1 MYFRLS
7 RFLLPL
13 VLTII
18 IQEFGG
24 QFLNA
29 GMARLPG
36 ATETLAAYGLAWGLL
51 LLLIGPLAQTAPMSL
66 VLAGNRRDFGKALGF
81 VLGTALLLA
90 LLQTALALTP
100 LGRWVID
107 DLHRIDP
114 GLGDL
119 VRTVLLWTVPV
130 IPVRGLSLL
139 MTGQLI
145 RVKRTAVMSYATA
158 ASIAVGIGLVFA
170 LLPVE
175 AIQTRP
181 IWLPIAASL
190 GMAATEWCV
199 LALGFRRYV
208 HLGEGAATGAL
219 RYREIVAFVWPLAL
233 TMLVQEFSRPL
244 INLFIAR
251 QSDGALALAVLT
263 VVYSLG
269 QWPFRWQNE
278 MKNLPAAFHTEDP
291 ELLYIRRFMVL
302 CGLLSISISLTLFWT
317 PVRDLLLVGLIGV
330 DPAFAVQT
338 YIPLQL
344 FVAFS
349 PVVAFRAWLHGQAL
363 WRRRTRVMAPSGPL
377 RLTAILLTLVLL
389 PLAGLHGATLGVAA
403 LLAGFSAETATVWW
417 GMGGWG
423 RVTKPQTQFVRRKVK
438 RET

>member
-13 VLTII
+13 VLTIV

-29 GMARLPG
+29 GMARLPD
-36 ATETLAAYGLAWGLL
+36 ATHTLAAYGLAWGLVL
-51 LLLIGPLAQTAPMSL
+51 LLLAPLAQTTQMSL
-66 VLAGNRRDFGKALGF
+66 VLAGNRQDFGKALRF
-81 VLGTALLLA
+81 VLATALLLIV
-90 LLQTALALTP
+90 LQASLALTP
-100 LGRWVID
+100 FGHWIVD
-107 DLHRIDP
+107 DLHDIDSS
-114 GLGDL
+114 LGDL
-119 VRTVLLWTVPV
+119 VRTVLLWSIPV
-130 IPVRGLSLL
+130 IPIRGTTWL
-139 MTGQLI
+139 MAGQLI
-145 RVKRTAVMSYATA
+145 RVKRTAFISYATGT
-158 ASIAVGIGLVFA
+158 SIAVGVGLVFV

-175 AIQTRP
+175 AIRARP
-181 IWLPIAASL
+181 IWLPVIAAL
-190 GMAATEWCV
+190 GMAITEWSV
-199 LALGFRRYV
+199 LAVGFRRHV
-208 HLGEGAATGAL
+208 HLAEGEANGGL
-219 RYREIVAFVWPLAL
+219 RYREIVGFVWPLAL

-251 QSDGALALAVLT
+251 QSDGATALAVLA

-291 ELLYIRRFMVL
+291 DLLTVRRFMVL
-302 CGLLSISISLTLFWT
+302 CGLLSVSISLTLFWT

-330 DPAFAVQT
+330 DAAFAAAC
-338 YIPLQL
+338 YIPLQI

-349 PVVAFRAWLHGQAL
+349 PVVAFRAWLHGLAY
-363 WRRRTRVMAPSGPL
+363 WKRRTRVMAPSGPMRL
-377 RLTAILLTLVLL
+377 LAILTALLLL

-417 GMGGWG
+417 GMR
-423 RVTKPQTQFVRRKVK
+423 RVEIRRL
-438 RET
+438 RDSTPSIS

>member
-13 VLTII
+13 VLTIV

-29 GMARLPG
+29 GMARLPN

-51 LLLIGPLAQTAPMSL
+51 LLILGPIAQTAQMSL
-66 VLAGNRRDFGKALGF
+66 VLAGNRRDFGKTLRF
-81 VLGTALLLA
+81 VLAAALLLA
-90 LLQTALALTP
+90 LLQIGLALTP
-100 LGRWVID
+100 AGRWIID

-114 GLGDL
+114 SLGTL

-130 IPVRGLSLL
+130 IPLRGLSWL
-139 MTGQLI
+139 MAGQLI
-145 RVKRTAVMSYATA
+145 RVKRTAVISYATG
-158 ASIAVGIGLVFA
+158 ASFAVAIGLVLA
-170 LLPVE
+170 LLPVA
-175 AIQTRP
+175 AIRSNP
-181 IWLPIAASL
+181 IWLPIIAVL
-190 GMAATEWCV
+190 GMAATEWSV
-199 LALGFRRYV
+199 LALGFRHYV
-208 HLGEGAATGAL
+208 RWEKDAAAVALG
-219 RYREIVAFVWPLAL
+219 YREIIGFVWPLAL

-263 VVYSLG
+263 VVYSLA

-278 MKNLPAAFHTEDP
+278 MKNLPAAFHQEDP
-291 ELLYIRRFMVL
+291 DLLTVRRFMVL

-330 DPAFAVQT
+330 EPAFAAQA
-338 YIPLQL
+338 YLPLQL

-349 PVVAFRAWLHGQAL
+349 PVVAFRAWLHGLAF
-363 WRRRTRVMAPSGPL
+363 WKRRTRALAPSGPL
-377 RLTAILLTLVLL
+377 RLTAILTALVLL
-389 PLAGLHGATLGVAA
+389 SLAGVNGATLGVAA
-403 LLAGFSAETATVWW
+403 LLAGFTAETATVWW
-417 GMGGWG
+417 GL
-423 RVTKPQTQFVRRKVK
+423 RR
-438 RET
+438 

>member
-13 VLTII
+13 VLTIV

-51 LLLIGPLAQTAPMSL
+51 LLILGPIAQSAQMSL
-66 VLAGNRRDFGKALGF
+66 VLAGNRSDFGKALRF
-81 VLGTALLLA
+81 VLATALLLVG
-90 LLQTALALTP
+90 LQLALALTP
-100 LGRWVID
+100 LGRWIID
-107 DLHRIDP
+107 DLHRIDA

-119 VRTVLLWTVPV
+119 VRTVLLWTAPV

-139 MTGQLI
+139 LTGQLI
-145 RVKRTAVMSYATA
+145 RVRRTAVVSYATG
-158 ASIAVGIGLVFA
+158 ASIAVGIGLVFG
-170 LLPVE
+170 LLPLPW
-175 AIQTRP
+175 IQAAP
-181 IWLPIAASL
+181 ILLPILAAL
-190 GMAATEWCV
+190 GMAAIELAV
-199 LALGFRRYV
+199 LAIGFRRYARWD
-208 HLGEGAATGAL
+208 ETGGSSHPL

-251 QSDGALALAVLT
+251 QSDGALALAVLA
-263 VVYSLG
+263 VCYSLG

-278 MKNLPAAFHTEDP
+278 MKNLPAAFQREDP
-291 ELLYIRRFMVL
+291 ELLIVRRFMVL
-302 CGLLSISISLTLFWT
+302 CGLLSVSISLTLFWT
-317 PVRDLLLVGLIGV
+317 PVRDLLLVNLIGV
-330 DPAFAVQT
+330 ERDFAALT
-338 YIPLQL
+338 YTPLQL

-349 PVVAFRAWLHGQAL
+349 PVVAFRAWLHGLAYL
-363 WRRRTRVMAPSGPL
+363 KRRTRAMAPSGPF
-377 RLTAILLTLVLL
+377 RLVAILLALVLL

-403 LLAGFSAETATVWW
+403 LLAGFTAETATVWW
-417 GMGGWG
+417 GMG
-423 RVTKPQTQFVRRKVK
+423 RA
-438 RET
+438 

>member
-29 GMARLPG
+29 GIARLPN
-36 ATETLAAYGLAWGLL
+36 ATETLAAYGLAWGLVL
-51 LLLIGPLAQTAPMSL
+51 LLLSPLAQTAQMSL
-66 VLAGNRRDFGKALGF
+66 VLADNRTDYAKAQRF
-81 VLGTALLLA
+81 VLATVLLV
-90 LLQTALALTP
+90 ALAQLSLVFTP
-100 LGRWVID
+100 LGHWVID
-107 DLHRIDP
+107 DLHRISAS
-114 GLGDL
+114 LGDL
-119 VRTVLLWTVPV
+119 VRTVLVWSVPV
-130 IPVRGLSLL
+130 IPVRAISWL
-139 MTGQLI
+139 MAGQLI
-145 RVKRTAVMSYATA
+145 RVKRTAVLSYATA

-175 AIQTRP
+175 AIRARP
-181 IWLPIAASL
+181 IWLPLAAAL
-190 GMAATEWCV
+190 GMALTEWGV

-208 HLGEGAATGAL
+208 HLAEGQGARTL
-219 RYREIVAFVWPLAL
+219 RYREIVNFLWPLVL
-233 TMLVQEFSRPL
+233 TVSVQEFSRPL

-269 QWPFRWQNE
+269 QWTFRWQNE

-291 ELLYIRRFMVL
+291 DLLHMRRFMVL
-302 CGLLSISISLTLFWT
+302 CSLLSISISLALFWT
-317 PVRDLLLVGLIGV
+317 PVRDLLLIGLVGV
-330 DPAFAVQT
+330 EPAFAIQT
-338 YIPLQL
+338 YIPLQI

-349 PVVAFRAWLHGQAL
+349 PVVALRSWLYGLAL
-363 WRRRTRVMAPSGPL
+363 WRRRTRVVAPSGPL
-377 RLTAILLTLVLL
+377 RLLAILLALLLL
-389 PLAGLHGATLGVAA
+389 PLAGLHGATLGVTA

-417 GMGGWG
+417 GMRG
-423 RVTKPQTQFVRRKVK
+423 
-438 RET
+438 